1 MTAAAVSAAASD
13 CGCAQVQGHSPLLRG
28 AWVLLV
34 LVLRARV
41 SFSLFVN
48 SLLIPRLR
56 SYLGER

>member
-41 SFSLFVN
+41 SFSLL
-48 SLLIPRLR
+48 SPPSTQLYQSAEPPR
-56 SYLGER
+56 